1 MATFIK
7 LEQSGSELLRRNQ
20 EQAQAARL
28 AKLESDEQARTE
40 KEAKRQRQAELQRQG
55 LDASGNALGDSRRR
69 QSFRR
74 DEPAASLPPYRVLL
88 IDWNSITP
96 SPSDPAAIVTDI
108 AYQPSDYLEASDI
121 QGTPALGITSRPPL
135 ADAGYPWPNAGSW
148 TVASRSLAKLREDFT
163 LEAWAAHG
171 MEVSNID
178 LGLYWPRGDVAPY
191 GEGVA
196 LRSLAF
202 AGGFALAQTVQF
214 GDVGSSTFVDNF
226 PQLSI
231 GQPFHLCIQRR
242 GGFFDIYLNGTRCSI
257 EDYRPDAAQMNI
269 GADPTVTMFVASGDG
284 LSGMSKLGQV
294 RFTAGRARYPQAGF
308 TPDAIPLLK
317 R

>member
-7 LEQSGSELLRRNQ
+7 VEQDGSELLRRNQ

-28 AKLESDEQARTE
+28 AKLEGDEQARTE
-40 KEAKRQRQAELQRQG
+40 QEAKRQRQAELQQQG

-74 DEPAASLPPYRVLL
+74 DEPAASLLPYRVLL
-88 IDWNSITP
+88 IDWDGITP

-108 AYQPSDYLEASDI
+108 ATSPSAYLEASDI
-121 QGTPALGITSRPPL
+121 QGTPAVGLNSAPL
-135 ADAGYPWPNAGSW
+135 FTLVNTAGNW

-163 LEAWAAHG
+163 LEAWAVHG
-171 MEVSNID
+171 MQGSNID
-178 LGLYWPRGDVAPY
+178 VGLYWPKGDVILY
-191 GEGVA
+191 GEGLS
-196 LRSLAF
+196 LRSLALNT
-202 AGGFALAQTVQF
+202 GGFALGYSVQY
-214 GDVGSSTFVDNF
+214 GDIGSSAFADNF

-257 EDYRPDAAQMNI
+257 EGYRPDSAQMNV
-269 GADPTVTMFVASGDG
+269 GADPYVTMFLAANNG
-284 LSGMSKLGQV
+284 LSGMNKLGQV

-308 TPDAIPLLK
+308 TPDVIPLL
-317 R
+317 RR